1 MTEPFAP
8 SLQLPWSLVDV
19 RSDAFD
25 RVVVRLAAQE
35 RQPQRDPLGRHV
47 SAVAAEPD
55 ITVEH
60 ATAEFGFTGV
70 VLFRMCW
77 ESAEPELGDSTLEFR
92 GDTFRWY
99 LQSPLL
105 QVQRDRSSENDAAR
119 LRHYQLI
126 CGELI
131 DVICYNAPK
140 VLFHG
145 HKHAT
150 PKA

>member
-1 MTEPFAP
+1 MCVRTRLIASRFGWLRRSVSRIAIP
-8 SLQLPWSLVDV
+8 SAGMSPQSLP
-19 RSDAFD
+19 RP
-25 RVVVRLAAQE
+25 E
-35 RQPQRDPLGRHV
+35 
-47 SAVAAEPD
+47 
-55 ITVEH
+55 ITFEH
-60 ATAEFGFTGV
+60 ATAEFEFTGV

-131 DVICYNAPK
+131 DVICYSAPK
-140 VLFHG
+140 ILFHAYEP
-145 HKHAT
+145 AT
-150 PKA
+150 RMA